1 MSTDITIITAPAIP
15 TLNWYSLNDVDTI
28 ASIIHGEAWAS
39 LHEECGGNLGQ
50 CEITEVMPAPPS
62 QAVTLA
68 LWVLVQAEAAGD
80 RPDTTPAA
88 DIGFHVIGSGGG
100 SGAPVKLDLDF
111 SYHYY
116 LGDDAQVYLWC
127 EKRPF
132 GDEIN
137 NECMGDC
144 RGFDIPEQVQI
155 ICTVTY
161 DITDPDAADMDND
174 GVIERGFIVGNN
186 DLPCGEEGGVPLV
199 GAAARKW
206 QQENEVASLLL
217 LPSDAEEL
225 RELARGRSVTGPVE
239 LEADSVQDQ
248 HTGEW
253 RHETLHIRAAESKTT
268 LSAAQERAIIA
279 AVRKALRIR

>member
-116 LGDDAQVYLWC
+116 LGNDAQVYVWC
-127 EKRPF
+127 EARPF

-137 NECMGDC
+137 NECMGGSED
-144 RGFDIPEQVQI
+144 FDIPAQAIVTV
-155 ICTVTY
+155 TVTY
-161 DITDPDAADMDND
+161 EIVTDESARDGEAA
-174 GVIERGFIVGNN
+174 ERGFIVDGNDIPDPGIVGPVAEN
-186 DLPCGEEGGVPLV
+186 WRVDNGVERTLRIPYE
-199 GAAARKW
+199 A
-206 QQENEVASLLL
+206 
-217 LPSDAEEL
+217 DEL
-225 RELARGRSVTGPVE
+225 CELARGRSVVVRAE
-239 LEADSVQDQ
+239 QVAEADAQQDMMD
-248 HTGEW
+248 GSW
-253 RHETLHIRAAESKTT
+253 RSETLHVEAGGDLAHDGVK
-268 LSAAQERAIIA
+268 AWVA
-279 AVRKALRIR
+279 AVKAALRIR